1 MFSVAIGFL
10 LKPQGHDIYENKVD
24 AVRRIKEETEVDAT
38 EGPIARKQ
46 EFLVLKDSFFM
57 MQTVVNIFGLIKWL

>member
-1 MFSVAIGFL
+1 M
-10 LKPQGHDIYENKVD
+10 D
-24 AVRRIKEETEVDAT
+24 AGRRIKEETEVDVT

-57 MQTVVNIFGLIKWL
+57 MRTVVNNFGLIKWL